1 MVGLVGVWVG
11 VSVAVKVRL
20 AAHVCVEEIVN
31 VGCGGG
37 GGAMPI
43 NLQ

>member
-1 MVGLVGVWVG
+1 MVGVRVGVG
-11 VSVAVKVRL
+11 VAVKVRL
-20 AAHVCVEEIVN
+20 AAHVWVEEILN
-31 VGCGGG
+31 VGGGKGG